1 MDLSILSL
9 LAQATLVA
17 KAVLV
22 VLLFMS
28 VFSWAL
34 MFRNG

>member
-22 VLLFMS
+22 VLLFDERIQLGLD
-28 VFSWAL
+28 VP
-34 MFRNG
+34 